1 MLGLFAFCR
10 AARPGKDVPE
20 RQLHSL
26 SSIAFS
32 HTYRGASRAQIPFT
46 HPRRPPQQPAPPLHA
61 TRFHPEVNLSNAD
74 LHEVRR
80 HLMNL
85 PGHQRPTFVRALL
98 ERSLEIARAT
108 PEVFTT
114 LPDAA
119 ALGRIREVTHWQDTP
134 LSALPVTVKD
144 LFDVEGEV
152 TTAGSR
158 VLGPG
163 GVGRAPA
170 RRDATAVARLRAA
183 GATLFGR
190 TNMSEFAFSGVGVN
204 PHFGTPPNP
213 ADTRAAR
220 IPGGSTSGGAVSVA
234 NGCAWVALGSDTGG
248 SLRIPAALCG
258 VVGFKSTARLV
269 SGNGAFPLAPSLDTV
284 GAITR
289 SVRDA
294 ALAHQILSGR
304 PAARDTRPLARLRLA
319 VVRGLLLQDLD
330 DTVSRAYA
338 RALSVLSAGGAQLV
352 EIELPELDEVATQAA
367 ALGTFPAAEC
377 HALHRG
383 WLDAHNALYDP
394 RVLGRIRRGASMLAA
409 DYLDLLAWRA
419 DWQRRVGAQ
428 LQGFD
433 AVLSPTVPMVAP
445 PLAQVAPG
453 AERDEAFFR
462 TNGLLLRNPTLVN
475 LLDGCALSLPCH
487 RPESGE
493 LPVGLMLWHTALQ
506 DDGVLH
512 AAALVE
518 NTLRESALGGLH
530 RDAIGMQP

>member
-1 MLGLFAFCR
+1 M
-10 AARPGKDVPE
+10 
-20 RQLHSL
+20 
-26 SSIAFS
+26 
-32 HTYRGASRAQIPFT
+32 
-46 HPRRPPQQPAPPLHA
+46 
-61 TRFHPEVNLSNAD
+61 NLSHAD
-74 LHEVRR
+74 LHDIRR
-80 HLMNL
+80 HLLSL
-85 PGHQRPTFVRALL
+85 PGHQRPAFVQALL
-98 ERSLEIARAT
+98 ARSMDIARAT

-114 LPDAA
+114 PPAA
-119 ALGRIREVTHWQDTP
+119 TALTQAHGVPRWQDTP
-134 LSALPVTVKD
+134 LSGLPVTVKD

-158 VLGPG
+158 VLGPE

-170 RRDATAVARLRAA
+170 HRDAPAVARLRAA

-213 ADTRAAR
+213 ADARVPR

-269 SGNGAFPLAPSLDTV
+269 SGRGAFPLATSLDTV

-304 PAARDTRPLARLRLA
+304 PAARSTTPMARLRLA

-330 DTVSRAYA
+330 DTVSQAYA
-338 RALSVLSAGGAQLV
+338 RALSVLSAAGAQLV
-352 EIELPELDEVATQAA
+352 EIELPELEEVAAQAA
-367 ALGTFPAAEC
+367 ALGTFPAAES

-383 WLDAHNALYDP
+383 WLDAHSALYDP
-394 RVLGRIRRGASMLAA
+394 RVLGRIRRGGTMLAA

-433 AVLSPTVPMVAP
+433 AVVSPTVPMVAP

-453 AERDEAFFR
+453 AERDDAFFR
-462 TNGLLLRNPTLVN
+462 TNGLLLRNPTTVN

-487 RPESGE
+487 QPESGE
-493 LPVGLMLWHTALQ
+493 LPVGLMLWHTALR

-518 NTLRESALGGLH
+518 NTLREAALGGLH
-530 RDAIGMQP
+530 RGAMGMQP

>member
-1 MLGLFAFCR
+1 ML
-10 AARPGKDVPE
+10 PG

-26 SSIAFS
+26 SSIAFR
-32 HTYRGASRAQIPFT
+32 HTHRGASRAQIPFT
-46 HPRRPPQQPAPPLHA
+46 HPSRPAVPSAHA
-61 TRFHPEVNLSNAD
+61 TRFHPQVNLSHAD
-74 LHEVRR
+74 LHDIRR
-80 HLMNL
+80 HLLSL
-85 PGHQRPTFVRALL
+85 PGHQQPAFVQALL
-98 ERSLEIARAT
+98 ARSMDIARAT

-114 LPDAA
+114 PPAATALPQAH
-119 ALGRIREVTHWQDTP
+119 GVPRWQDTP
-134 LSALPVTVKD
+134 LSGLPVTVKD

-158 VLGPG
+158 VLGPE

-170 RRDATAVARLRAA
+170 HRDAPAVARLRAA

-213 ADTRAAR
+213 ADARVPR

-269 SGNGAFPLAPSLDTV
+269 SGRGAFPLATSLDTV

-304 PAARDTRPLARLRLA
+304 PAARSTTPTARLRLA

-330 DTVSRAYA
+330 DTVSQAYA
-338 RALSVLSAGGAQLV
+338 RALSVLSAAGAQLV
-352 EIELPELDEVATQAA
+352 EIELPELEEVAAQAA
-367 ALGTFPAAEC
+367 ALGTFPAAES

-383 WLDAHNALYDP
+383 WLDAHSALYDP
-394 RVLGRIRRGASMLAA
+394 GYWAGYAA
-409 DYLDLLAWRA
+409 
-419 DWQRRVGAQ
+419 
-428 LQGFD
+428 
-433 AVLSPTVPMVAP
+433 VAP
-445 PLAQVAPG
+445 CWPPTTWTLWRGGRTGSAVSVHSCKGSMRWCLPPSPWLPHRWRRWRPARSVTTRSSAPM
-453 AERDEAFFR
+453 ACC
-462 TNGLLLRNPTLVN
+462 
-475 LLDGCALSLPCH
+475 CAIPPPSICWMAARCRCPATS
-487 RPESGE
+487 PS
-493 LPVGLMLWHTALQ
+493 PV
-506 DDGVLH
+506 
-512 AAALVE
+512 
-518 NTLRESALGGLH
+518 SF
-530 RDAIGMQP
+530 P